1 MTVTEHGADKVLP
14 FQWPE
19 PSATQHVLPSAGP
32 GSPNP
37 GMRQMLVT
45 ASFDHT
51 IRLWDT
57 ETGACVN
64 TLTAHTQPVYSVAF
78 SPNGLCASPSLLTPH
93 DHPALFVMVLLC

>member
-1 MTVTEHGADKVLP
+1 VQAIDHCCAP
-14 FQWPE
+14 
-19 PSATQHVLPSAGP
+19 GP

-57 ETGACVN
+57 DTGACVN

-78 SPNGLCASPSLLTPH
+78 SPNGLCAPNP
-93 DHPALFVMVLLC
+93 